1 MHEALLSD
9 IGPNSGHIT
18 HKVVLNLLFPIYLFG
33 ILPIESFCNVALIC
47 LLPVFLVRVS
57 FPDAPSDL
65 CDGLHGQHDF
75 FSKNLGH
82 NGLSILKLSI
92 PPEHPDELWIYLLW
106 IIEVSINFAE
116 K

>member
-47 LLPVFLVRVS
+47 LLPVFLVRV
-57 FPDAPSDL
+57 
-65 CDGLHGQHDF
+65 HGQHDF